1 MPRFG
6 RTVWLASAL
15 CLGASMARA
24 QDDLAPP
31 PKPGLKKS
39 TVPLPPDDL
48 RIPPAPTKP
57 KPASSNDI
65 PGVELPLDEPPAPLK
80 KRPTEQKTPERIE
93 MPTVEQN
100 ASPPKA
106 PVLEA
111 EERKTE
117 NQPPTRIELSPPVA
131 AQSQRPRKP
140 VEPLP
145 ADPPVEVKQESK
157 AIPAPA
163 NAGKPRFEELLAQ
176 SRPPQERLA
185 RRKTIEVEKKKAAD
199 EAETKSA
206 VIQAGATEPLPR
218 AENKYEL
225 VAPRL
230 PNYDVVQSKSAPN
243 HRADAISTVYE
254 TQGEGGEGIIQ
265 VGASKGEGAAS
276 IESYAVRIWTID
288 GWESFGELAR
298 MEYRDESLATALAKY
313 NRSGRRPTDAL
324 PAGQKVRLPPKSV
337 LERGSG
343 RVVAKRPAPV
353 RTDFAAPPATSV
365 QPMPAGSGMVAA
377 SDRSKGALA
386 KNKGASPLPTVAD
399 EGRVFVVEEK
409 GMTLYTVA
417 KRTLGD
423 GLKWKQIFD
432 INADRVSSSQG
443 ELKIG
448 TRLRLPEGTSIR

>member
-6 RTVWLASAL
+6 RTIWLASAL
-15 CLGASMARA
+15 CVTASMARA

-31 PKPGLKKS
+31 KPPLKKS
-39 TVPLPPDDL
+39 SIPLPVDVL
-48 RIPPAPTKP
+48 RIPPASAKP
-57 KPASSNDI
+57 KSAPANDG

-80 KRPTEQKTPERIE
+80 KQKAEQKAPERIE
-93 MPTVEQN
+93 MPPVEQKP
-100 ASPPKA
+100 SPPKA
-106 PVLEA
+106 LAPEPEKLLNE
-111 EERKTE
+111 KS
-117 NQPPTRIELSPPVA
+117 PPMRIELSPPVA
-131 AQSQRPRKP
+131 AQSQRPRKT

-145 ADPPVEVKQESK
+145 ADPPGEPKTQMK
-157 AIPAPA
+157 AIPAPTNA
-163 NAGKPRFEELLAQ
+163 NRAGTEELIAQ
-176 SRPPQERLA
+176 SHPAHVRES
-185 RRKTIEVEKKKAAD
+185 RRKTIEVEKKAAD
-199 EAETKSA
+199 EAETNSA

-218 AENKYEL
+218 DRSQFEL

-230 PNYDVVQSKSAPN
+230 PSYDVVPSKSAPP
-243 HRADAISTVYE
+243 HRADAIATVYE
-254 TQGEGGEGIIQ
+254 TPNDGAEGIIQ
-265 VGASKGEGAAS
+265 VGAMKGEGGAS

-288 GWESFGELAR
+288 GWESFCELAR

-313 NRSGRRPTDAL
+313 NRSGRRPTDGL
-324 PAGQKVRLPPKSV
+324 PAGLKVRLPPKSV

-343 RVVAKRPAPV
+343 RVVANRPAPV

-365 QPMPAGSGMVAA
+365 QPMPRGDGMVAA
-377 SDRSKGALA
+377 SDRSKGTLS
-386 KNKGASPLPTVAD
+386 KDKSASPLPPVD

-443 ELKIG
+443 ELKVG
-448 TRLRLPEGTSIR
+448 TRLRLPEGARSLK